1 MESDMSH
8 SISSTTAATSTAPTA
23 STGATDAAAMEKFE
37 SLMGQN
43 LIMRMQQNQQAMT
56 KSMNKMTDAIKQSM
70 QDEE

>member
-1 MESDMSH
+1 MSH